1 MNTLFNYIG
10 EKEKNV
16 NEDVQEEEKEYKEV
30 LEKIRKNKRL
40 NVNFTG
46 FEGKLQELIDGI
58 RTIPNY
64 NNLKGYVREKIL
76 PDNPDMSYKKLSV
89 QTGIH
94 QGVALVIL
102 YDLYNDKLEEDLKKL
117 DTEDVDEDIDL
128 DFHYG

>member
-1 MNTLFNYIG
+1 MNTLYNYIG
-10 EKEKNV
+10 DKDKSIEEELLKDEKEH
-16 NEDVQEEEKEYKEV
+16 EDI
-30 LEKIRKNKRL
+30 LDKIKMQKRL
-40 NVNFTG
+40 NINFKG

-76 PDNPDMSYKKLSV
+76 PDDPEMSYKKLSV
-89 QTGIH
+89 HTGIH

-102 YDLYNDKLEEDLKKL
+102 YDLYTDKMEEDLKEL
-117 DTEDVDEDIDL
+117 EDEDIDL